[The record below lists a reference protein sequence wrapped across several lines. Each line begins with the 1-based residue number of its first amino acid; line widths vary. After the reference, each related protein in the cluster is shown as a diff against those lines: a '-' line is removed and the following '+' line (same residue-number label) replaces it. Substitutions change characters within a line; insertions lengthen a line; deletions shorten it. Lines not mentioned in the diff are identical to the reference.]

1 VTNPISAARLPPV
14 SKRTWTIA
22 LVLATTASC
31 TKGTGLPPKVDGG
44 TSPDGKTATADALP
58 VGPTTPSP
66 DTRLPEPDV
75 APDLQTAGLP
85 DARPADIRVLIP
97 DGAGTDLAPAREV
110 GSAVDLRTQ
119 GEDTPP
125 LVREVGSAIDLR
137 TQGEDTPPL
146 VLVDARD
153 AQGSVDLR
161 IVSPD
166 VSDMDT
172 TRDVGAPDIGADART
187 NWDVGT
193 SFGGVIVY
201 VKGDLAPVDSTCA
214 AGEQAWLAAIQ
225 AALPQARGCLLDDDC
240 IYASF
245 NDDCGNICAM
255 PLSRFRIGEFGAR
268 VSTYPTHTCVTCPV
282 VLDILDGCSAP
293 GTVVCRAGQCEY
305 Q

>member
-1 VTNPISAARLPPV
+1 M
-14 SKRTWTIA
+14 SKCTWTIA
-22 LVLATTASC
+22 LVLVTTASC

-85 DARPADIRVLIP
+85 DARPADIRVSIP

-110 GSAVDLRTQ
+110 GSAV
-119 GEDTPP
+119 
-125 LVREVGSAIDLR
+125 DLR

-166 VSDMDT
+166 VSDIDT
-172 TRDVGAPDIGADART
+172 PRDLGAPDIEADART

>member
-1 VTNPISAARLPPV
+1 M

-22 LVLATTASC
+22 LVLVTTASC
-31 TKGTGLPPKVDGG
+31 TKGTGLPPKADGG
-44 TSPDGKTATADALP
+44 TSPDGKTATADVL
-58 VGPTTPSP
+58 GPTTPSP
-66 DTRLPEPDV
+66 DTRLPGPDV
-75 APDLQTAGLP
+75 APDLQIAGLP
-85 DARPADIRVLIP
+85 DARPADIRVSIP
-97 DGAGTDLAPAREV
+97 DGAGTDVAPAREV

-125 LVREVGSAIDLR
+125 LVREVGSAVDLR

-153 AQGSVDLR
+153 AQRSADLR

-166 VSDMDT
+166 VSDIDT
-172 TRDVGAPDIGADART
+172 PRDLGAPDIEADART

-201 VKGDLAPVDSTCA
+201 VTADLTPVDSTCS
-214 AGEQAWLAAIQ
+214 AGGKAWLAAIQ

-245 NDDCGNICAM
+245 SDDCGNICVM
-255 PLSRFRIGEFGAR
+255 PINKYRIGEFGVR
-268 VSTYPTHTCVTCPV
+268 VSTYSTHTCATCPE

>member
-1 VTNPISAARLPPV
+1 MTNPVFAARLPPM
-14 SKRTWTIA
+14 SKPTRTIA
-22 LVLATTASC
+22 LVLITTASC
-31 TKGTGLPPKVDGG
+31 TTGTALSPKVDGG

-58 VGPTTPSP
+58 VGPTTLSP
-66 DTRLPEPDV
+66 DTRLPEPGV

-85 DARPADIRVLIP
+85 DARPADIRVSIP

-119 GEDTPP
+119 GEDTSP
-125 LVREVGSAIDLR
+125 LVREVGSVIDLR
-137 TQGEDTPPL
+137 TQGEDTPQL

-166 VSDMDT
+166 VSDIDT
-172 TRDVGAPDIGADART
+172 PRDLGAPDIEADART

-240 IYASF
+240 MYASF

-255 PLSRFRIGEFGAR
+255 PLSRFRIGEFGSR
-268 VSTYPTHTCVTCPV
+268 VSTYPTHTCATCPE

>member
-1 VTNPISAARLPPV
+1 LAGQETSPKQGGDKPHFRRQIAAHEQVHMDDR
-14 SKRTWTIA
+14 A
-22 LVLATTASC
+22 
-31 TKGTGLPPKVDGG
+31 GTGHHRELHEGNGAAPKVDGG

-85 DARPADIRVLIP
+85 DARPADIRVSIP

-110 GSAVDLRTQ
+110 GSAV
-119 GEDTPP
+119 
-125 LVREVGSAIDLR
+125 DLR

-166 VSDMDT
+166 VSDIDT
-172 TRDVGAPDIGADART
+172 PRDLGAPDIEADART

-201 VKGDLAPVDSTCA
+201 VTADLTPVDSTCSAGVRPGSPRSRRPCRKPVGACSTTTACMRVSATTA
-214 AGEQAWLAAIQ
+214 ATS
-225 AALPQARGCLLDDDC
+225 ALCPSNK
-240 IYASF
+240 Y
-245 NDDCGNICAM
+245 
-255 PLSRFRIGEFGAR
+255 RIGEFGAR
-268 VSTYPTHTCVTCPV
+268 VSTYSTHTCATCPE

-293 GTVVCRAGQCEY
+293 RAVVCRAGQCEY

>member
-1 VTNPISAARLPPV
+1 M

-22 LVLATTASC
+22 LVLVTTASC
-31 TKGTGLPPKVDGG
+31 TKGTGLPPTVDGG

-75 APDLQTAGLP
+75 AADLQTAGLP
-85 DARPADIRVLIP
+85 DAQPADIRVSIP

-125 LVREVGSAIDLR
+125 LVREVGSAVDLR

-166 VSDMDT
+166 VSDIDT
-172 TRDVGAPDIGADART
+172 PRDLGAPETGADARA

-201 VKGDLAPVDSTCA
+201 VIGDLTPVDSTCS
-214 AGEQAWLAAIQ
+214 AGGKAWLAAIQ

-240 IYASF
+240 MYASF

-255 PLSRFRIGEFGAR
+255 PLNRYRIGEFGVR
-268 VSTYPTHTCVTCPV
+268 VSTYPTHTCATCPE

-293 GTVVCRAGQCEY
+293 RAVVCRAGQCEY